1 MPSRTATALL
11 LAVALFACGA
21 ADKEKAGEK
30 AGEKAKAGE
39 SPRRRSA
46 PRHQSPHV
54 AGPYAKAGHR
64 CHHVPRVTG
73 LRPLV
78 GRPAARRLPAEAA
91 QSSVTWAVPTTV
103 RRASRRGGQGVSGR
117 RLPRR
122 GKTTYGFRPSGRAV
136 PCRGSAV
143 HPEVLERGSSHGW
156 QDLSAIGWNAHLHG
170 CGGDCVGRRGGWP
183 SASSTGLLRPGLLR
197 SVLFGPG
204 VLRAGAVCTS
214 V

>member
-1 MPSRTATALL
+1 MPSRTITALL
-11 LAVALFACGA
+11 LTVALFACGA
-21 ADKEKAGEK
+21 ADKDK

-54 AGPYAKAGHR
+54 AGPHAKAGHR

-73 LRPLV
+73 LR
-78 GRPAARRLPAEAA
+78 AEVL

-170 CGGDCVGRRGGWP
+170 CGGDCVRRRGGWP

-197 SVLFGPG
+197 SVLFGAG